1 MTVRYPKRFDA
12 KLLKRYLKEKRGEG
26 EGASYNPWVQIYDLP
41 SEGLSS
47 IVPGWK
53 TEGRDHHVLSTLE
66 LYFLYLGSWSRKVV
80 DIREQFPLLAE
91 RKIRH
96 PRDDETDH
104 PIVLTTDFLLTL
116 EVDGKRIYHA
126 RTIKQVQDL
135 ARRRVIEK
143 FEIERRYWQAHN
155 VDWGIVTERDMPA
168 TIVKNIEI
176 LYQSYFLPQFVD
188 HERLTDTAQ
197 ELTSMMRE
205 EPAISL
211 ANVAKSC
218 DHRLGVKR
226 GSSLQV
232 AYYLIATRQW
242 RIDISQPLDAAKPL
256 QISGVALQTV

>member
-1 MTVRYPKRFDA
+1 M
-12 KLLKRYLKEKRGEG
+12 
-26 EGASYNPWVQIYDLP
+26 
-41 SEGLSS
+41 
-47 IVPGWK
+47 
-53 TEGRDHHVLSTLE
+53 
-66 LYFLYLGSWSRKVV
+66 
-80 DIREQFPLLAE
+80 
-91 RKIRH
+91 
-96 PRDDETDH
+96 
-104 PIVLTTDFLLTL
+104 
-116 EVDGKRIYHA
+116 
-126 RTIKQVQDL
+126 
-135 ARRRVIEK
+135 
-143 FEIERRYWQAHN
+143 
-155 VDWGIVTERDMPA
+155 DWGIVTERDMPA